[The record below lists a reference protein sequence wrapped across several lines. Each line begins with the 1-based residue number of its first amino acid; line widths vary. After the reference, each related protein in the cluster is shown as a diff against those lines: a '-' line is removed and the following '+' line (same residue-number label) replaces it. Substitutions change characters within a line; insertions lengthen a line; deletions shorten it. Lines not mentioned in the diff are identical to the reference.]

1 MDELKK
7 IKHVVQYG
15 IFAAYHLALETSF
28 LADEGA
34 TLSELPLKSPLTV
47 ALPAKRSAADS
58 SISIVP
64 GFTMNVSDSQH
75 TTDSFG
81 HVGPESISTHPSETT
96 MVEPA
101 ISCELLSSQ
110 TIDSRFSRPWYANS
124 VNFDNKSDDVPVKVT
139 AAASSVSVCST
150 ATSGVITNHS
160 LLYSTMERNH
170 MHSGDYQDNCS
181 TRSHGHMAA
190 AESAKILSRH
200 QETMSETTSNI
211 LTCPQLKDQLE
222 GSNDLSNVKTATNNH
237 VLVVQPVCSP
247 AVQNQESNQGHD
259 GTSNKE
265 EVVASDHQSI
275 LVSWSTRCVWKGTIC
290 ERSQLLRIKYY
301 GNFDKPLGRFLRDYL
316 FDQVFLPEH
325 AHVLCEFIA
334 FHCSCFSL

>member
-34 TLSELPLKSPLTV
+34 TLPELPLKSLLTV
-47 ALPAKRSAADS
+47 ALPTKCSAADS

-75 TTDSFG
+75 ATDSFG
-81 HVGPESISTHPSETT
+81 HVGPESIISTHPSETA

-101 ISCELLSSQ
+101 VSCELLSSQ
-110 TIDSRFSRPWYANS
+110 TTDSCFSRPWYANS
-124 VNFDNKSDDVPVKVT
+124 GIFDNKSDDVSVKV
-139 AAASSVSVCST
+139 AASSVSVCST
-150 ATSGVITNHS
+150 ATSGVLTNHS
-160 LLYSTMERNH
+160 PLYSTMERNH

-190 AESAKILSRH
+190 TELAKILSCH

-211 LTCPQLKDQLE
+211 LTCPELKDQLE

-237 VLVVQPVCSP
+237 VLVVQPLCSP

-290 ERSQLLRIKYY
+290 ERSQLQRIKYY
-301 GNFDKPLGRFLRDYL
+301 GNFDKPLGMFLRDYL
-316 FDQVFLPEH
+316 FDQVLLPQH
-325 AHVLCEFIA
+325 ARVLCEFIA
-334 FHCSCFSL
+334 FHCPYFSL